1 MNALDGY
8 GRAAIHYAAE
18 QDATCVELLLAANA
32 DPNIRDDN
40 QDTALHWA
48 SFKNKPKCARVS
60 DQGGNFMK
68 TRVLLH
74 LCNVFSILEITSLS
88 QLSIEL
94 ESWVTINAL
103 IFVSDF
109 TTEWCGCKCY

>member
-32 DPNIRDDN
+32 DPNVRDDN

-60 DQGGNFMK
+60 KNQ
-68 TRVLLH
+68 
-74 LCNVFSILEITSLS
+74 E
-88 QLSIEL
+88 
-94 ESWVTINAL
+94 
-103 IFVSDF
+103 
-109 TTEWCGCKCY
+109 